1 MGCGALVRTADCGLV
16 LVLAAPIP
24 PFWGRR
30 LLAPTVKFVVKRP
43 VAYRHHDPSGAY
55 CMTT

>member
-30 LLAPTVKFVVKRP
+30 LLAPSPIFYPKRP
-43 VAYRHHDPSGAY
+43 VAFRHHAPSGAY
-55 CMTT
+55 CLTT